1 MHAEDAA
8 KESNLLL
15 TYSEHCLFK
24 RQDFV
29 RGPGSVELWGEIA
42 VS

>member
-8 KESNLLL
+8 EQSNLLL
-15 TYSEHCLFK
+15 IYSEHCMFK

-29 RGPGSVELWGEIA
+29 RGPGNVELRGEIA